1 MSFDEFK
8 KFFKERLD
16 ENNIKLEENQ
26 YEKFYN
32 YMVNVLDWNTKINVT
47 AVREEKEFII
57 KHFIDSLMISHYIK
71 DNYKIIDIGTG
82 GGFPGIPLK
91 LYNENIKIT

>member
-57 KHFIDSLMISHYIK
+57 HKLFIQ
-71 DNYKIIDIGTG
+71 
-82 GGFPGIPLK
+82 
-91 LYNENIKIT
+91 